1 MAKFEITA
9 DIRILHDGKPYKKGD
24 ILEIDDDKAHFLG
37 AYGKRLEK
45 VVTQKVDGTPEETQ
59 VITPEAQDSIKAPVR
74 KRKVSE

>member
-9 DIRILHDGKPYKKGD
+9 DIRILHDGKPYTKGD

-45 VVTQKVDGTPEETQ
+45 VVTKKADDAPEETQ
-59 VITPEAQDSIKAPVR
+59 VTTPEAQESIKTPVR